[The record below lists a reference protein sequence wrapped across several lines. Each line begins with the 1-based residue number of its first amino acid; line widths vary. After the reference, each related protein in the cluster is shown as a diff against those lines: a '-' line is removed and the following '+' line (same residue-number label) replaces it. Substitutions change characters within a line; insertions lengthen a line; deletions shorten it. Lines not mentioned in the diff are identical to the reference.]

1 MKSESEKSGSLE
13 GQVALVTG
21 AARRI
26 GKAVAAH
33 LAGKGWSLA
42 IHYNCS
48 EKSALEFA
56 RELKRKYQNQNFEV
70 FGADLSDTEATCN
83 LIPEVIGRMGVPG
96 LLINNASLFQPGTIV
111 NTTPE
116 LFDRHMNTNFRAPFL
131 LIRQFALLCGKG
143 VIINFTDTRISGNK
157 SGYAAYSLSK
167 KALGELTAMAACE
180 LGPSVRVN
188 AIAPGLTL
196 PPTGKDENYLWELA
210 GKIPLK
216 RPGGLKPILQSV
228 DFLLRNEYLTGQT
241 IFCDGGES
249 LE

>member
-1 MKSESEKSGSLE
+1 MKSESDNWGSAEAKL
-13 GQVALVTG
+13 ALVTG

-26 GKAVAAH
+26 GRAVAAH
-33 LAGKGWSLA
+33 LAGKGWSIA

-48 EKSALEFA
+48 ERSALEFA
-56 RELKRKYQNQNFEV
+56 GELKKKYKNQQFEI
-70 FGADLSDTEATCN
+70 FGADLSDSEATGR
-83 LIPEVIGRMGVPG
+83 LLPEVIGRMGMPG
-96 LLINNASLFQPGTIV
+96 LLINNASLFEPGTIV

-143 VIINFTDTRISGNK
+143 AIINFTDTRISGNK
-157 SGYAAYSLSK
+157 SGFAAYSLSK
-167 KALGELTAMAACE
+167 KALGELTAMAAFE

-196 PPTGKDENYLWELA
+196 PPEGKDENYLRELS

-216 RPGGLKPILQSV
+216 RPGGLKPILQSI

-241 IFCDGGES
+241 IFCDGGEN
-249 LE
+249 LG